1 MKADTTTRKHARRG
15 PADDFSCVLCGEE
28 PVYNGI
34 IFKGRCVCEECV
46 AYVRAGRLTEEG
58 HWIPPQ
64 SHRKGDGAGKSSSV
78 IKKEKTA
85 SSPKSS
91 RYPEGEIAAEEKDIY
106 RSDKYSKN
114 DERAEDD

>member
-1 MKADTTTRKHARRG
+1 MQTEKTAAARKKAEAETIVPIA
-15 PADDFSCVLCGEE
+15 A
-28 PVYNGI
+28 
-34 IFKGRCVCEECV
+34 
-46 AYVRAGRLTEEG
+46 
-58 HWIPPQ
+58 
-64 SHRKGDGAGKSSSV
+64 